1 MPSKFKDSKLE
12 NSLYMRGYRDGKKAV
27 QDVDFKIKIVQV
39 LKNTKGVG
47 MKTIEKALETLK
59 EME

>member
-1 MPSKFKDSKLE
+1 MPSKFTNSIE
-12 NSLYMRGYRDGKKAV
+12 NNLYMKGYRDGLKAV
-27 QDVDFKIKIVQV
+27 QDVDFKIKMVQV

-47 MKTIEKALETLK
+47 MKTIEKVLETLK

>member
-1 MPSKFKDSKLE
+1 MPSKFKDSIEKQI
-12 NSLYMRGYRDGKKAV
+12 YMKGYRDGRKV
-27 QDVDFKIKIVQV
+27 VSDVDIKIKMVQV

-47 MKTIEKALETLK
+47 MKTIEKVLETLK